1 MKKFQFLKKLKK
13 YEHFSHVAKLQVFC
27 SGFSLGARVFFL
39 INRSIVDRC
48 YYIVGVL
55 N

>member
-1 MKKFQFLKKLKK
+1 MLNILWNVIS
-13 YEHFSHVAKLQVFC
+13 YIMGMVAQH
-27 SGFSLGARVFFL
+27 GATILV
-39 INRSIVDRC
+39 INVTIVDRC